1 MKGYPQI
8 TQKKIC
14 EICGWMG
21 LIFMMKDIRY
31 AIRGLLKRPG
41 FVAVAVITLA
51 LGIGANSAIF
61 SLVNTVLLRSLPV
74 ERPSEIVSVAVR
86 GKGDSLSAFSY
97 PNYKDF
103 RDRNDVLSGLL
114 VYRFVPLSLSRSG
127 VNERIWGYEVSG
139 NYFDVL
145 NVKAIQGRTF
155 LPEEDKMKN
164 ANPVVVISY
173 DSWQRRFGGDPGL
186 VGKDVLINNHQ
197 FRVIGIAPEG
207 FKGTEFVYSPEIWLT
222 ASMIEWAEPGATWLD
237 ERGTKNFFGIGRL
250 KSGVSSGQAEASLN
264 LLSQQLAKEY
274 PEDTEGQTIKVGA
287 PGFILPDLRGAVVS
301 FTWVMM
307 AAVGLVLLVTCT
319 NLAGLM
325 LARATDRRKEIA
337 IRLAMGANRL
347 RLIRQLLTES
357 ILLSIIGGVAGL
369 LLALWILKVLLALK
383 PPIDF
388 PLSLDV
394 GIDWRVLLFSLA
406 VSVVAG
412 AIFGLAPALQ
422 ATRPNLV
429 GTLKDTAAQ
438 GGAAKTR
445 LRSVLVVAQIAIS
458 LVVLI
463 SAGLVVRTL
472 QQLQTMN
479 PGFTPQ
485 NALTMSFDLGLQGYD
500 EARGQQFYRQVLER
514 VQSLPGVES
523 AAVSSYIPLSLNYN
537 SRTIFVEGKPAER
550 GDNAPLAMNASVGP
564 AYFKTMGTPILQGRE
579 FTDQDEE
586 KSERVAVVN
595 ETFVRRLMPELQTT
609 AEAIGKRFSFRG
621 PEGPFRR
628 IVGVAVA
635 GKYFNI
641 AEEPRPFV
649 WTTMTQ
655 DYQSSGIL
663 TVRTR
668 GNPEAL
674 VAPVRGEVLALD
686 ANMPLY
692 DVKTLTEHM
701 KFALFPAKV
710 AATVLGVFGLVAL
723 LLSAIGVYGIT
734 SYAVAQRTHEIGIRL
749 ALGAQLGDVLRLVL
763 SHGLKLTIMGA
774 AIGLFGAYLATRAI
788 TSVLYGVS
796 ATDPLTFGVVSVLLI
811 GVALIACYVPARRA
825 TKVEPLVALRNE

>member
-1 MKGYPQI
+1 MNMD
-8 TQKKIC
+8 T
-14 EICGWMG
+14 
-21 LIFMMKDIRY
+21 LFKDIRY
-31 AIRGLLKRPG
+31 AIRGLMKRPG
-41 FVAVAVITLA
+41 FVAIAVITLA
-51 LGIGANSAIF
+51 LGIGANTAIF

-74 ERPSEIVSVAVR
+74 DRPGEIVSVAVR
-86 GKGDSLSAFSY
+86 GKDDSLSAFSY

-155 LPEEDKMKN
+155 LPEEDKTKN
-164 ANPVVVISY
+164 ANPVVIVSY
-173 DSWQRRFGGDPGL
+173 ESWQRRFGGDPSL
-186 VGKDVLINNHQ
+186 VGKDILINNHQ
-197 FRVIGIAPEG
+197 FRVIGIAPAG

-222 ASMIEWAEPGATWLD
+222 ASMMEWAEPGATWLD
-237 ERGTKNFFGIGRL
+237 DRGTKNFFGIGRL
-250 KSGVSSGQAEASLN
+250 KTGISSRQAEASLN
-264 LLSQQLAKEY
+264 LLSQQVAKEY

-357 ILLSIIGGVAGL
+357 ILLSFLGGAAGL
-369 LLALWILKVLLALK
+369 LVALWIVKVLVALK

-388 PLSLDV
+388 PLALDV
-394 GIDWRVLLFSLA
+394 DIDWRVLIFSLA
-406 VSVVAG
+406 VSVFAG
-412 AIFGLAPALQ
+412 VIFGLAPALQ

-438 GGAAKTR
+438 GGGVKTR

-458 LVVLI
+458 LIVLI
-463 SAGLVVRTL
+463 AAGLVVRTL

-479 PGFTPQ
+479 PGFNPQ

-500 EARGQQFYRQVLER
+500 EARGQQFYHQLMER
-514 VQSLPGVES
+514 VRSVPGVES

-537 SRTIFVEGKPAER
+537 SRTVFVEGKPAER
-550 GDNAPLAMNASVGP
+550 GDNAPLAMNASAGP
-564 AYFKTMGTPILQGRE
+564 DYFKTMGTPILQGRE
-579 FTDQDEE
+579 FTDQDQE
-586 KSERVAVVN
+586 KGEAVAIVN
-595 ETFVRRLMPELQTT
+595 ETFVRRLMPEMQNT
-609 AEAIGKRFSFRG
+609 ADAIGKRFSFRG
-621 PEGPFRR
+621 PDGPFRR
-628 IVGVAVA
+628 IVGVAKA

-641 AEEPRPFV
+641 AEDPRSFT
-649 WTTMTQ
+649 WTPMTQ
-655 DYQSSGIL
+655 DYQSQGIL
-663 TVRTR
+663 TVRTK

-674 VAPVRGEVLALD
+674 FGPVRAQVQSLD
-686 ANMPLY
+686 ANMPLF

-723 LLSAIGVYGIT
+723 MLSAIGVYGIT

-763 SHGLKLTIMGA
+763 RHGLKLTIIGA

-811 GVALIACYVPARRA
+811 GVALIASYVPARRA

>member
-1 MKGYPQI
+1 
-8 TQKKIC
+8 
-14 EICGWMG
+14 
-21 LIFMMKDIRY
+21 MMKDIRY
-31 AIRGLLKRPG
+31 AIRSLLKRPG
-41 FVAVAVITLA
+41 FAAIAVITLA
-51 LGIGANSAIF
+51 LGIGANTAIF

-74 ERPSEIVSVAVR
+74 ERPGEIVSVAVR
-86 GKGDSLSAFSY
+86 GKDDSFSAFSY
-97 PNYKDF
+97 PNYKDY
-103 RDRNDVLSGLL
+103 RDHNDVLSGLL
-114 VYRFVPLSLSRSG
+114 VYRFVPLSLSRG
-127 VNERIWGYEVSG
+127 GANERIWGYEVSG

-145 NVKAIQGRTF
+145 NVKAIRGRTF
-155 LPEEDKMKN
+155 LPEEDKTKN
-164 ANPVVVISY
+164 TSPVVVLSY
-173 DSWQRRFGGDPGL
+173 DSWQRRFGGDPNL
-186 VGKDVLINNHQ
+186 VGNDILINNQQ

-207 FKGTEFVYSPEIWLT
+207 FKGTEFVYSPEIWLP
-222 ASMIEWAEPGATWLD
+222 ASMMEWAEPGATWLD
-237 ERGTKNFFGIGRL
+237 DRNSKNFFGIGRL
-250 KSGVSSGQAEASLN
+250 KTGVNSRQAEASLN

-274 PEDTEGQTIKVGA
+274 PDSIEGQTVKVGP

-357 ILLSIIGGVAGL
+357 ILLSFIGGGAGL
-369 LLALWILKVLLALK
+369 LLALWIVKVLLALK

-388 PLSLDV
+388 PLALDV
-394 GIDWRVLLFSLA
+394 GVDWRVLLFSLG
-406 VSVVAG
+406 VSIAAG

-438 GGAAKTR
+438 GGAARTR
-445 LRSVLVVAQIAIS
+445 LRSVLVVTQIAIS

-463 SAGLVVRTL
+463 AAGLVVRTL

-479 PGFTPQ
+479 PGFDPQ

-500 EARGQQFYRQVLER
+500 DARGQQFYRQLMER
-514 VQSLPGVES
+514 VRSLPGVEA
-523 AAVSSYIPLSLNYN
+523 AAVSNYIPLSLNYN
-537 SRTIFVEGKPAER
+537 SRNIFVEGKPAER
-550 GDNAPLAMNASVGP
+550 GDNAPLAMNASAGP
-564 AYFKTMGTPILQGRE
+564 DYFKTMRTPLLQGRE
-579 FTDQDEE
+579 FTDEDEE
-586 KSERVAVVN
+586 KSERVAIVN
-595 ETFVRRLMPELQTT
+595 ETFVRRLMPELQNS
-609 AEAIGKRFSFRG
+609 AEAVGKRFSFHG
-621 PEGPFRR
+621 PDGPFRR
-628 IVGVAVA
+628 IVGVAKA

-641 AEEPRPFV
+641 AEDPRSFV
-649 WTTMTQ
+649 WTPMTQ
-655 DYQSSGIL
+655 DYQSNGMLI
-663 TVRTR
+663 VRTK
-668 GNPEAL
+668 GNPEPL
-674 VAPVRGEVLALD
+674 FGSVRAQVQSLD
-686 ANMPLY
+686 GNLPLY
-692 DVKTLTEHM
+692 DVKTLAEHM

-723 LLSAIGVYGIT
+723 MLSAIGVYGIT

-763 SHGLKLTIMGA
+763 RHGLKLTIIGA
-774 AIGLFGAYLATRAI
+774 VIGLIGAYLATRAI

-796 ATDPLTFGVVSVLLI
+796 ATDPLTFGVVSFLLI